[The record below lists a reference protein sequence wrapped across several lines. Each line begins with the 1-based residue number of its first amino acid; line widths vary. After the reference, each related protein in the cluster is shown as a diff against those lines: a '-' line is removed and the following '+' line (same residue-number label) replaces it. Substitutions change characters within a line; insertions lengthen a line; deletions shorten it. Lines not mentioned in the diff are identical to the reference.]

1 MDEQVRKSQEVGI
14 GVFLGQIT
22 AHCPTL
28 LWNTNYPRGVVSL
41 IVFLCFAVFGTGCG
55 GQRRLAGTASVQ
67 QRLFEAADSLLVKPV
82 EGSGGTVGI
91 SIRTIGGEN
100 LYDYHSRRLMEP
112 SSVQKLAVAA
122 DAMLSLPDG
131 FRMETR
137 IWTTGRIDGNGI
149 LYGDLV
155 IEGGWDPGI
164 SGSRPYSDWPWTNL
178 RTWAAELHNRGLRR
192 IDGDL
197 VAVGDI
203 RLPGGWEVGDLG
215 YRYAPV
221 ISQLCWNDGLVT
233 EFEGWVGA
241 ILWSHRWPDTLYWST
256 NHTGDRIVA
265 VEPGDPES
273 NIAAGRLT
281 AGADTTSVSTEAE
294 AGEDRWMPVA
304 DPRILAADA
313 LRQALQ
319 SAGIEGGD
327 NTRVAADMGSLQ
339 AKADLILT
347 HRSELI
353 DSLLRPML
361 VASSNSWAEQIS
373 AAVEYYR
380 GSSEGYHPGW
390 LEALNSLGVDTARVR
405 MVDACGMSRKNNMSA
420 GTVVDLLIVA
430 YERWGPR
437 WFALL
442 PRPGERFSTLLDRLD
457 GQEDRVIAKTGGLSR
472 AWSLAG
478 YVHNSGRPLVAFCI
492 MINNCPLGRR
502 ETHQAMDRF
511 VAMMA
516 DVVEP

>member
-1 MDEQVRKSQEVGI
+1 
-14 GVFLGQIT
+14 
-22 AHCPTL
+22 
-28 LWNTNYPRGVVSL
+28 
-41 IVFLCFAVFGTGCG
+41 
-55 GQRRLAGTASVQ
+55 
-67 QRLFEAADSLLVKPV
+67 
-82 EGSGGTVGI
+82 
-91 SIRTIGGEN
+91 
-100 LYDYHSRRLMEP
+100 
-112 SSVQKLAVAA
+112 
-122 DAMLSLPDG
+122 
-131 FRMETR
+131 
-137 IWTTGRIDGNGI
+137 
-149 LYGDLV
+149 
-155 IEGGWDPGI
+155 
-164 SGSRPYSDWPWTNL
+164 
-178 RTWAAELHNRGLRR
+178 
-192 IDGDL
+192 
-197 VAVGDI
+197 
-203 RLPGGWEVGDLG
+203 
-215 YRYAPV
+215 
-221 ISQLCWNDGLVT
+221 
-233 EFEGWVGA
+233 
-241 ILWSHRWPDTLYWST
+241 
-256 NHTGDRIVA
+256 
-265 VEPGDPES
+265 
-273 NIAAGRLT
+273 
-281 AGADTTSVSTEAE
+281 
-294 AGEDRWMPVA
+294 MPVA

-313 LRQALQ
+313 LRQALR

-327 NTRVAADMGSLQ
+327 GTRVAADMGSLQ

-347 HRSELI
+347 HRSEPI

-380 GSSEGYHPGW
+380 GCSEGYCPGW

-478 YVHNSGRPLVAFCI
+478 YVHNSGQPLVAFCI

-502 ETHQAMDRF
+502 ETHKAMDRF